1 MVRRFLFLLFVAG
14 ASGTLGVWVGFLFAP
29 APGAETR
36 ASLAAFFDEHDETIA
51 DFYTRGLA
59 AVGDAADVVSS
70 TVDAQVDDDNDED
83 EEDHDDDG

>member
-36 ASLAAFFDEHDETIA
+36 ASLAAFFDESTMKRSRTS
-51 DFYTRGLA
+51 TREAWRLSA
-59 AVGDAADVVSS
+59 
-70 TVDAQVDDDNDED
+70 TPPTW
-83 EEDHDDDG
+83 